1 MSKISNRV
9 DRIHLHTTKLY
20 IILNLLMHTYVKLL
34 EKVVDQYTPSRQL
47 SFNIVHIFKA
57 LQLAKINGHISRD
70 LLRKELSLGDG
81 SVKTLIKH
89 LKMTNMIKTSNAGTI
104 LSDKGEKV
112 ISQILSCIPNETDI
126 QKSSITIGKFN
137 YVVLVKNM
145 ADAIKTGIE
154 QRDIAIKAGAIGATT
169 LIFKNGIFLIPT
181 TNFNAL
187 SEEPQIQ
194 KKLIESL
201 NPENNDVIII
211 GSDHKSKKIAE
222 IATKYA
228 ALFTMIN
235 HIKH

>member
-1 MSKISNRV
+1 
-9 DRIHLHTTKLY
+9 
-20 IILNLLMHTYVKLL
+20 
-34 EKVVDQYTPSRQL
+34 
-47 SFNIVHIFKA
+47 
-57 LQLAKINGHISRD
+57 
-70 LLRKELSLGDG
+70 
-81 SVKTLIKH
+81 
-89 LKMTNMIKTSNAGTI
+89 
-104 LSDKGEKV
+104 
-112 ISQILSCIPNETDI
+112 
-126 QKSSITIGKFN
+126 
-137 YVVLVKNM
+137 M

-201 NPENNDVIII
+201 HPENNDVIII

>member
-1 MSKISNRV
+1 
-9 DRIHLHTTKLY
+9 
-20 IILNLLMHTYVKLL
+20 MHTYVKLL
-34 EKVVDQYTPSRQL
+34 EKVVDTDIPSRPV

-81 SVKTLIKH
+81 SIKTLIKH

-104 LSDKGEKV
+104 LTEKGEKI
-112 ISQILSCIPNETDI
+112 ISHLLSCIPNETSI

-137 YVVLVKNM
+137 YVVLVKDM
-145 ADAIKTGIE
+145 ADAIKSGIE
-154 QRDIAIKAGAIGATT
+154 QRDIAIKAGAIGSTT
-169 LIFKNGIFLIPT
+169 LIFQNGIFLIPG

-201 NPENNDVIII
+201 HPENGDVIII

-228 ALFTMIN
+228 ALFTIIN
-235 HIKH
+235 HVKH

>member
-1 MSKISNRV
+1 
-9 DRIHLHTTKLY
+9 
-20 IILNLLMHTYVKLL
+20 MHTYVKLL
-34 EKVVDQYTPSRQL
+34 EKVVDTNISSRPI
-47 SFNIVHIFKA
+47 SFNVVHIFKA
-57 LQLAKINGHISRD
+57 LQLAKTNGHISRD

-89 LKMTNMIKTSNAGTI
+89 LKMTNMIKTSNAGTV
-104 LSDKGEKV
+104 LSEKGEKI
-112 ISQILSCIPNETDI
+112 ISEILSCIPYETDI
-126 QKSSITIGKFN
+126 HESSITIGKFN

-145 ADAIKTGIE
+145 ANAIKSGIE

-169 LIFKNGIFLIPT
+169 LIFKNGIFLIPE

-187 SEEPQIQ
+187 SEEPHLQ

-201 NPENNDVIII
+201 HPENNDIIII

>member
-1 MSKISNRV
+1 MYRISNRC
-9 DRIHLHTTKLY
+9 DKIHLHTTKSY

-34 EKVVDQYTPSRQL
+34 EKVVDTYTPTRQL

-89 LKMTNMIKTSNAGTI
+89 LKMTHMIKTSNAGTI
-104 LSDKGEKV
+104 LTEKGEKI
-112 ISQILSCIPNETDI
+112 ISNILSCIPSETDI

-137 YVVLVKNM
+137 YVVLVKDM
-145 ADAIKTGIE
+145 ADAIKSGIE

-169 LIFKNGIFLIPT
+169 LIFQNGIFLIPG

-187 SEEPQIQ
+187 SKEPQIQ

-201 NPENNDVIII
+201 HPENNDVIII
-211 GSDHKSKKIAE
+211 GSDNKSRKIAE
-222 IATKYA
+222 LATKYA

-235 HIKH
+235 HVKH

>member
-1 MSKISNRV
+1 
-9 DRIHLHTTKLY
+9 
-20 IILNLLMHTYVKLL
+20 MHTYVKLL
-34 EKVVDQYTPSRQL
+34 EKVVNTDAPSRPI
-47 SFNIVHIFKA
+47 SFNIVHIFKT
-57 LQLAKINGHISRD
+57 LQLAKINGHISRE

-104 LSDKGEKV
+104 LSNKGEKI
-112 ISQILSCIPNETDI
+112 ISQILSCIPNETNI

-137 YVVLVKNM
+137 YAVLVKDM
-145 ADAIKTGIE
+145 ADAIKSGIE
-154 QRDIAIKAGAIGATT
+154 QRDIAMKAGAIGATT
-169 LIFKNGIFLIPT
+169 LIFKNETFLIPE

-187 SEEPQIQ
+187 SEEPQLQ

-201 NPENNDVIII
+201 HPENNDVIII
-211 GSDHKSKKIAE
+211 GSDHKSKKVAE
-222 IATKYA
+222 MATKYA

>member
-1 MSKISNRV
+1 
-9 DRIHLHTTKLY
+9 
-20 IILNLLMHTYVKLL
+20 MHTYVKLL
-34 EKVVDQYTPSRQL
+34 EKVVNTDAPSRPI
-47 SFNIVHIFKA
+47 SFNIVHIFNT

-104 LSDKGEKV
+104 LSDKGEKI

-145 ADAIKTGIE
+145 ANAIKSGIE
-154 QRDIAIKAGAIGATT
+154 QRDIAIKAGAVGATT
-169 LIFKNGIFLIPT
+169 LIFKNDIFLIPE

-187 SEEPQIQ
+187 GEEPQLQ
-194 KKLIESL
+194 KKLTESL
-201 NPENNDVIII
+201 HPENNDVIII
-211 GSDHKSKKIAE
+211 GSDHKSKKVAE
-222 IATKYA
+222 MATKYA

>member
-1 MSKISNRV
+1 
-9 DRIHLHTTKLY
+9 
-20 IILNLLMHTYVKLL
+20 MHTYVKLL
-34 EKVVDQYTPSRQL
+34 EKVVDTSTTSRQL

-145 ADAIKTGIE
+145 ANAIKSGIE
-154 QRDIAIKAGAIGATT
+154 QRDTAIKAGAVGVTT
-169 LIFKNGIFLIPT
+169 LIFKNGSFFIPE

-187 SEEPQIQ
+187 SEEPHLQ

-201 NPENNDVIII
+201 HPENNDVIII

>member
-1 MSKISNRV
+1 
-9 DRIHLHTTKLY
+9 
-20 IILNLLMHTYVKLL
+20 MHTYVKLL
-34 EKVVDQYTPSRQL
+34 EKVVDTDIPSRPV

-104 LSDKGEKV
+104 LTEKGEKI
-112 ISQILSCIPNETDI
+112 ISHLLSCIPNETSI

-137 YVVLVKNM
+137 YVVLVKDM
-145 ADAIKTGIE
+145 ADAIKSGIE
-154 QRDIAIKAGAIGATT
+154 QRDIAIKAGAIGSTT
-169 LIFKNGIFLIPT
+169 LIFQNGIFLIPG

-201 NPENNDVIII
+201 HPENNDVIII
-211 GSDHKSKKIAE
+211 GSNHKSKKIAE

-228 ALFTMIN
+228 ALFTIIN
-235 HIKH
+235 HVKH

>member
-1 MSKISNRV
+1 MSKISNKNN
-9 DRIHLHTTKLY
+9 RIHLHTTKLY
-20 IILNLLMHTYVKLL
+20 SVLNLLMHTYVKLL
-34 EKVVDQYTPSRQL
+34 EKVVDTSTTSRQL

-104 LSDKGEKV
+104 LSDKGEKI
-112 ISQILSCIPNETDI
+112 ISQILACIPNETDI

-145 ADAIKTGIE
+145 ANSIKSGIE
-154 QRDIAIKAGAIGATT
+154 QRDIAIKAGAVGATT
-169 LIFKNGIFLIPT
+169 LIFKNGSFFIPK

-187 SEEPQIQ
+187 SEEPHLQ

-201 NPENNDVIII
+201 HPENNDVIII

>member
-1 MSKISNRV
+1 
-9 DRIHLHTTKLY
+9 
-20 IILNLLMHTYVKLL
+20 MHTYVKLL
-34 EKVVDQYTPSRQL
+34 EKVVDTSTTSRQL

-104 LSDKGEKV
+104 LSDKGEKI
-112 ISQILSCIPNETDI
+112 ISQILACIPNETNI
-126 QKSSITIGKFN
+126 EKSSITIGKFN

-145 ADAIKTGIE
+145 ANAIKSGIE
-154 QRDIAIKAGAIGATT
+154 QRDIAIKAGAVGATT
-169 LIFKNGIFLIPT
+169 LIFKNGSFFIPE

-187 SEEPQIQ
+187 SEEPHLQ

-201 NPENNDVIII
+201 HPENNDVIII

>member
-1 MSKISNRV
+1 
-9 DRIHLHTTKLY
+9 
-20 IILNLLMHTYVKLL
+20 MHTYVKLL
-34 EKVVDQYTPSRQL
+34 EKIVDTDIPSRPV

-57 LQLAKINGHISRD
+57 LQLAKINGHISRY

-104 LSDKGEKV
+104 LTEKGEKI
-112 ISQILSCIPNETDI
+112 ISHLLSCIPNETGI

-137 YVVLVKNM
+137 YVVLVKDM
-145 ADAIKTGIE
+145 ADAIKSGIE

-169 LIFKNGIFLIPT
+169 LIFQNGIFLIPG

-201 NPENNDVIII
+201 HPENNDVIII

-228 ALFTMIN
+228 ALFTIIN
-235 HIKH
+235 HVKH